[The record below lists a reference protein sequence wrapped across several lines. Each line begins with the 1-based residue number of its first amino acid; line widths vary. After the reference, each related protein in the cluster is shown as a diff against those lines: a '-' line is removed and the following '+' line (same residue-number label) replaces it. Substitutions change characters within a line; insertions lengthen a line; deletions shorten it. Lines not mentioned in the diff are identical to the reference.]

1 MKWKDL
7 FRDQREEV
15 ASNQLLLGT
24 LWWAEGGPR
33 NNEHVNEYDSNKP
46 INVKLLL
53 KTSGFQRLM
62 TNDKLIPTIV
72 DSDVLVIIF

>member
-1 MKWKDL
+1 MKWKEL

-24 LWWAEGGPR
+24 LWWAEEGPR
-33 NNEHVNEYDSNKP
+33 NNKHANEYKSNKP

-53 KTSGFQRLM
+53 KTSGFHH
-62 TNDKLIPTIV
+62 
-72 DSDVLVIIF
+72 

>member
-33 NNEHVNEYDSNKP
+33 NNKHVNEYDSNKP
-46 INVKLLL
+46 INVKDFRF
-53 KTSGFQRLM
+53 SAIDGQRQV
-62 TNDKLIPTIV
+62 NPDNIV
-72 DSDVLVIIF
+72 DSDVLVTIF

>member
-1 MKWKDL
+1 MKWKEL

-24 LWWAEGGPR
+24 LWWAEEEPR
-33 NNEHVNEYDSNKP
+33 NNKHANEYDWNKP

-53 KTSGFQRLM
+53 KTSGFHH
-62 TNDKLIPTIV
+62 
-72 DSDVLVIIF
+72 